1 VTFSSRNPRDVR
13 NDGFGHSTINAVDR
27 SMRLLELL
35 TERTEGLTISEL
47 GDALQVNKGLAYRLM
62 ATLVSLGYVYKDQY
76 SQRYHLSTQLLSM
89 AFRHIRILGMY
100 GIVLPIL
107 KKLAHESRE
116 LAELNWAQNDRL
128 VLVAKAESPRRVRV
142 IDHFGEE
149 LALHATAGGKVWLA
163 HLPEDEAIRI
173 LVETGIPAHGEST
186 ITSISELQKEFELIR
201 SQGFAINNQESGDEV
216 VAIGA
221 PVWVYMPEPKVAGTV
236 SIVSPA
242 FRKVHEDS
250 NMIRMTIDAASEI
263 SSIWPFASLDR

>member
-1 VTFSSRNPRDVR
+1 MISRSRNSRDT
-13 NDGFGHSTINAVDR
+13 GSEGLGHSSINAVER

-35 TERTEGLTISEL
+35 TERPEGLTISEL
-47 GDALQVNKGLAYRLM
+47 GDAIQVNKGLAHRIM
-62 ATLVSLGYVYKDQY
+62 GTHVSLGYVYKDQF

-100 GIVLPIL
+100 DVVLPIL
-107 KKLAHESRE
+107 KRLANESRE
-116 LAELNWAQNDRL
+116 LAELNWAQNSRL

-149 LALHATAGGKVWLA
+149 LAVHATAGGKVWLA

-173 LVETGIPAHGEST
+173 LVETGMPAHGENT
-186 ITSISELQKEFELIR
+186 ITSISELQGEFEFIR
-201 SQGFAINNQESGDEV
+201 SQGYAINDQESGDEV

-221 PVWVYMPEPKVAGTV
+221 PVWVYMPEPQVAGTV

-242 FRKVHEDS
+242 FRKVHEDPS
-250 NMIRMTIDAASEI
+250 MIQMTINAASEI